1 MTDFSVSSIPSINAI
16 SLGDSQ
22 ADDAT
27 APQTAD
33 QATEAT
39 QSHTDGTVHDV
50 IIVGSGPAG
59 LACAQQLTRA
69 GAPA

>member
-39 QSHTDGTVHDV
+39 QPPTR
-50 IIVGSGPAG
+50 GSSKPLMTSSSSDQAPPDTR
-59 LACAQQLTRA
+59 QLSIP